1 MDAST
6 LKAIRALAAAD
17 PAKGPAQRGRLLAAI
32 GLLTVPETE
41 NAGGLAEGSR
51 IVSFAEAAR
60 RLAASKRNV
69 HQLCA
74 TGLLTK
80 VTLPGRK
87 LARGVTVASLNRLF
101 AAGAVPTEGGR

>member
-1 MDAST
+1 MESST
-6 LKAIRALAAAD
+6 IKAIRTLADAD
-17 PAKGPAQRGRLLAAI
+17 PAKGPAQRGRLLAAL
-32 GLLTVPETE
+32 GLLTVPDTTTSS
-41 NAGGLAEGSR
+41 NSAEGAR

-80 VTLPGRK
+80 VSLPGRK
-87 LARGVTVASLNRLF
+87 LARGVTAASLNSLVSG
-101 AAGAVPTEGGR
+101 GAPAEGAR